1 MTKTMKT
8 EKTNQLITDLIY
20 RLEKLRKQYGLSKK
34 EMNVLIKKIDVGYK
48 KLKKD

>member
-8 EKTNQLITDLIY
+8 E
-20 RLEKLRKQYGLSKK
+20 LEKLRKQYGLSKK